1 MLPSIEISIRKQGEN
16 MESHLITVAT
26 VGTFAFELLKPL
38 IENSIRYRQMKI
50 MNKVH
55 DQIFEQQYIKSITD
69 KTDLIVPDNF
79 QTPNPSILLP
89 AIDESLLYI
98 NEEEIKEMFAKLI
111 ASSFDKSKT
120 EFIHPGFI
128 GIIKQLSPL
137 DAKVLIAVKKM
148 SSLQKL
154 SGISLIDNNQ
164 REYRV
169 IEMPFNDFGDIK
181 QCALSVDNLMRLGL
195 IAVDSINNVF
205 ELSPDREYVEMIERE
220 PYQAHNSIS
229 KIANDNNCG
238 VYPVKAHLT
247 VLGEYFLKVCI

>member
-1 MLPSIEISIRKQGEN
+1 

-137 DAKVLIAVKKM
+137 DAKVLTVIKET
-148 SSLQKL
+148 SSLQKFN
-154 SGISLIDNNQ
+154 GISLVDDNQ
-164 REYRV
+164 RDRI
-169 IEMPFNDFGDIK
+169 IEMPFTDFDDIK

-195 IAVDSINNVF
+195 ITVDSINNVF
-205 ELSPDREYVEMIERE
+205 ELSPDREYVGMIERV